1 LLGWSQAAISGYVN
15 FHMQIQRK
23 FLFILIFVLTL
34 VACNDLQSPDVYQ
47 LSGNTMGTSYNII
60 IVGEELVE
68 AALID
73 ATLEDIENI
82 MSTYRLD
89 SELMQLNE
97 APVNTWVTVSPSLY
111 KVLLISEEISV
122 LSNGAFDITVS
133 PLVNLW
139 GFGPAWLENNT
150 APNTVPD
157 NDDIQALMHSI
168 GYQHLVIASD
178 REAVLKKEM
187 ISIDLSA
194 VAKGYAVDVL
204 TKLLDANNI
213 SNYLVEIGGEISS
226 KGRNAE
232 GEFWRVAI
240 ETPERSAQVGNPL
253 QIIELSNLSVA
264 SSGDYRNFFQVDDVY
279 YSHTID
285 PRSGSPISH
294 NLASVTVIAETTAYA
309 DALATAF
316 NVMGIEKAM
325 TLANN
330 NNIPAYFIV
339 KTADDFS
346 ASFSADFAH
355 YIYEK

>member
-1 LLGWSQAAISGYVN
+1 
-15 FHMQIQRK
+15 
-23 FLFILIFVLTL
+23 
-34 VACNDLQSPDVYQ
+34 
-47 LSGNTMGTSYNII
+47 MGTSYNIT

-68 AALID
+68 AALIN
-73 ATLEDIENI
+73 ATLEGIENI

-139 GFGPAWLENNT
+139 GFGPASHENNT
-150 APNTVPD
+150 ALNTVPD
-157 NDDIQALMHSI
+157 TDDIQALMHNI
-168 GYQHLVIASD
+168 GFQHLLIAEG

-187 ISIDLSA
+187 INIDLSA

-204 TKLLDANNI
+204 AELLDAKNI
-213 SNYLVEIGGEISS
+213 SNYLIEIGGEISS
-226 KGRNAE
+226 KGQNAK
-232 GEFWRVAI
+232 GDFWRVAI
-240 ETPERSAQVGNPL
+240 ETPERRAQVSNPS
-253 QIIELSNLSVA
+253 QIIELSNVSVA
-264 SSGDYRNFFQVDDVY
+264 SSGDYRNFFQVDDAY

-294 NLASVTVIAETTAYA
+294 NLASVTVIAETTAVA

-316 NVMGIEKAM
+316 NVMGMEKAM
-325 TLANN
+325 VLANN

-339 KTADDFS
+339 KKDDAFE
-346 ASFSADFAH
+346 ASFSADFTQ
-355 YIYEK
+355 YIYDN